1 MKPTAVLKRI
11 ASLVKALL
19 NYQPE
24 RIYLFGSWA
33 RGEQDDLSDVDLVI
47 IKETS
52 APFFDRLQEAAAN
65 LPPGAGGTD
74 IFVYTPEE
82 FETMQHEGNAF
93 ALTVAAEGR
102 LVYAR
107 TAQS

>member
-1 MKPTAVLKRI
+1 MLRPIAVPKRI

-33 RGEQDDLSDVDLVI
+33 RGEQDDLSDIDLVI

-52 APFFDRLQEAAAN
+52 APFFKRLREAAAEEVV
-65 LPPGAGGTD
+65 LFVKSYFKERAEED
-74 IFVYTPEE
+74 IVKE
-82 FETMQHEGNAF
+82 
-93 ALTVAAEGR
+93 
-102 LVYAR
+102 
-107 TAQS
+107 